1 MAIIADVTLPGSAR
15 IPNVYISPFR
25 VAETPSGGE
34 YELTYRHGGKDGP
47 GIVIPPDFAFLTF
60 LGGSRRFKS
69 GVAFDRQK
77 PNREQVYDDLRAK
90 ALAGELHWL
99 TNIRNEDGSAFMEAP
114 GKSETTSNQ
123 EGSLDAISETGDA
136 GSATDGNP
144 VPDPGDTVHGG
155 NVDDGGLGDV
165 FSGEED
171 INPLQVVEAE
181 RDEARESLKVANER
195 IAELESR
202 EPEVRIERVEVER
215 VVTVSSPEAA
225 PLKIIPDEIAAMM
238 DPGDTFSPEVR
249 RKLTER
255 LNVELAELKNLR
267 GLAGEDLKR
276 EAEIE
281 KLLGLFARLGEI

>member
-1 MAIIADVTLPGSAR
+1 MQTLEEVQAYWAQKIADGEAFCERMKHLDDPNSVTDPYDMAVHALQR
-15 IPNVYISPFR
+15 CR
-25 VAETPSGGE
+25 
-34 YELTYRHGGKDGP
+34 RHRDAALSRF
-47 GIVIPPDFAFLTF
+47 FAPTF
-60 LGGSRRFKS
+60 DAAL
-69 GVAFDRQK
+69 DQ
-77 PNREQVYDDLRAK
+77 
-90 ALAGELHWL
+90 ALASD
-99 TNIRNEDGSAFMEAP
+99 NAN
-114 GKSETTSNQ
+114 
-123 EGSLDAISETGDA
+123 
-136 GSATDGNP
+136 
-144 VPDPGDTVHGG
+144 
-155 NVDDGGLGDV
+155 GDV

-171 INPLQVVEAE
+171 ISARQVAEAE

-202 EPEVRIERVEVER
+202 EPEVRIVER
-215 VVTVSSPEAA
+215 VVEVSSPEAA